1 MAPDGKRLHHQHT
14 ARASVSSSRP
24 VHITVRVRKG
34 LPSLRGAVLAPFV
47 LKCFEAGNER
57 AGFRLVHFSL
67 QTNHWHLI
75 CEADGTAALSAAIKG
90 LNVRIAKVINKR
102 LGYWKE
108 GELNVLAT
116 QSAATVV
123 KPAQCYLL
131 REGLRRVEWLS
142 LLDAPPATEK
152 GGPKGAQQPKQRA
165 AQERRAVALVHA
177 SASDAG
183 PRTQGLGRRAPDAGP
198 RTLRDRGS

>member
-1 MAPDGKRLHHQHT
+1 
-14 ARASVSSSRP
+14 
-24 VHITVRVRKG
+24 
-34 LPSLRGAVLAPFV
+34 
-47 LKCFEAGNER
+47 
-57 AGFRLVHFSL
+57 
-67 QTNHWHLI
+67 
-75 CEADGTAALSAAIKG
+75 
-90 LNVRIAKVINKR
+90 
-102 LGYWKE
+102 
-108 GELNVLAT
+108 
-116 QSAATVV
+116 V